1 MTARATA
8 RAEPAPIL
16 KPHGAHTSMRAY
28 ARDSIFAHAPRAHEN
43 LARVYAP
50 VRPVRPVRFAGCGRA
65 VTCAVTHNPVRS
77 CVLSSRLEKKMDEEA
92 RKARVRVAFPV
103 STDIA
108 GQWRAIFG
116 DGVQLKFAE
125 EGGLRIGRPLDESK
139 HKVIYGA
146 EMILDV
152 KQKGGARGR

>member
-8 RAEPAPIL
+8 RAEPASIL

-28 ARDSIFAHAPRAHEN
+28 ARESIFAHAPRAHEN

-92 RKARVRVAFPV
+92 RKARVREAFPV
-103 STDIA
+103 CTGVADAFRSA
-108 GQWRAIFG
+108 FG
-116 DGVQLKFAE
+116 DGVQIRYAE
-125 EGGLRIGRPLDESK
+125 EGEKRIGRTLDESK
-139 HKVIYGA
+139 FKVIAGSD
-146 EMILDV
+146 MILQ
-152 KQKGGARGR
+152 KPQKGERRGR